1 MSVEL
6 RKIDINKY
14 ISNGARYVSPRYLIR
29 MLEIELGKQYSLIK
43 EEVNNANI
51 TINEEEIIKYLDELK
66 ASKVKNTDKK
76 LSASEEFVNNLIKKE
91 YTYNP
96 YTLEYFK
103 KYTQI
108 LKHRIAIM
116 FEIIDLL
123 NSNYVG
129 ILNQVDRI
137 KLIEYINSLDIDII
151 DPNISVNELTRI
163 IVPLIYN
170 IEKLFVLV
178 NAANNKYTY
187 GNFKV
192 DKDVIAGKGWNEEDI
207 YPTDAIQ
214 VKELNNYEYGL
225 IELSESQSEGL
236 INNHIKRLS
245 YATNL
250 VKDLK

>member
-76 LSASEEFVNNLIKKE
+76 LSASEEFVNNLIKKG

-123 NSNYVG
+123 NSNY
-129 ILNQVDRI
+129 D
-137 KLIEYINSLDIDII
+137 INI
-151 DPNISVNELTRI
+151 
-163 IVPLIYN
+163 
-170 IEKLFVLV
+170 
-178 NAANNKYTY
+178 
-187 GNFKV
+187 G
-192 DKDVIAGKGWNEEDI
+192 
-207 YPTDAIQ
+207 
-214 VKELNNYEYGL
+214 
-225 IELSESQSEGL
+225 
-236 INNHIKRLS
+236 
-245 YATNL
+245 
-250 VKDLK
+250 